1 MRRALLRCLV
11 AFALGGAT
19 LLTTPASAPAD
30 PGTPPTTVAGP
41 APGPASESGSIV
53 VRAAGDR
60 DPTTGAPLPL
70 AGAVL
75 RAFTD
80 ASLTIAAGECTTDA
94 AGTCTI
100 TGLAVGTYRVAPV
113 GDPPG
118 ATFARVETVEVSVG
132 GPQRYVDI
140 AVVDE
145 ANPTTRRFAFRR
157 ANPPFPARCG
167 VRVTL
172 LYDVSGSISASEAT
186 TMKAASNEFVDALAG
201 TPSSIA
207 IASFA
212 TDAAAA
218 GNTNLAP
225 TSVADTAGVAAVKGA
240 ITALTRP
247 NGVDRY
253 TNWDAAFRSV
263 VGQSDIVV
271 LFTDGNPTV
280 HGVPAQ
286 YPPVLTDLDQL
297 DAGVLSANA
306 VKAAGARVLAVG
318 VGDLDALSKDNLA
331 LVSGPVEGADY
342 AVTTFADVR
351 SVFRNLADALCP
363 RPEIPI
369 QVSPEPPP
377 LVPRFTG

>member
-11 AFALGGAT
+11 ALAVGGAT
-19 LLTTPASAPAD
+19 LVAHSGSAPAE

-41 APGPASESGSIV
+41 PSGSGSIV

-60 DPTTGAPLPL
+60 DPATGAPLPL

-80 ASLTIAAGECTTDA
+80 ASLTTAAGECTTDA

-100 TGLAVGTYRVAPV
+100 AGLAVGTYRVAPV

-118 ATFARVETVEVSVG
+118 GTFARVETVKTAVS
-132 GPQRYVDI
+132 GPQRYVDV

-157 ANPPFPARCG
+157 VNPPFPARCG

-218 GNTNLAP
+218 GNANLGP
-225 TSVADTAGVAAVKGA
+225 TSVADAPGVAAVKA
-240 ITALTRP
+240 SISALTRP

-297 DAGVLSANA
+297 DAGVLSANT
-306 VKAAGARVLAVG
+306 VKAAGARVLALG
-318 VGDLDALSKDNLA
+318 VGDLEALSKDNLA

-351 SVFRNLADALCP
+351 TVFRDLADALCP
-363 RPEIPI
+363 RPDIPI
-369 QVSPEPPP
+369 QVSSTPEPTP
-377 LVPRFTG
+377 LIPRFTG